1 LEDDRVDLELRD
13 RAFLITGGSDG
24 LGLGLAH
31 RLVKEGGRVAVCG
44 RDQERLDRSQE
55 LLGSDALCF
64 RADVTKSDELDAFID
79 ATITRFGRLDGAV
92 NNAGRTAG
100 GPVADSDDDVWRQ
113 DYELKVIAA
122 LHVSRRVLSS
132 LELTRGALI
141 NVLAIMARSPG
152 ANSTPT
158 TASRSAGLAL
168 TKAMAT
174 EVGPLGVRVNAI
186 LIGLIAS
193 GQWERRAAEAN
204 MTLDDYYEKMAK
216 GSKIPL
222 GRVGRTEEF
231 ADLAAF
237 LLSPR
242 ASYITGVGVSI
253 DGGLSPVI

>member
-1 LEDDRVDLELRD
+1 MDLELRG

-24 LGLGLAH
+24 LGLGLAQ
-31 RLVKEGGRVAVCG
+31 RLVSEGARVAVCG

-64 RADVTKSDELDAFID
+64 RADVTKTDELDAFID
-79 ATITRFGRLDGAV
+79 ATLSRFERLDGAV

-100 GPVADSDDDVWRQ
+100 GPVADSDDDVWRE
-113 DYELKVIAA
+113 DYELKVISA
-122 LHVSRRVLSS
+122 LHVSRRVLSA
-132 LELTRGALI
+132 LELTSGALV

-174 EVGPLGVRVNAI
+174 EVGPRGVRVNAI

-193 GQWERRAAEAN
+193 GQWQRRAAEAN
-204 MTLDDYYEKMAK
+204 MAMAEYYENMAK
-216 GSKIPL
+216 SSKIPL

-231 ADLAAF
+231 ADLATF